1 VSEKRA
7 TEALHPLA
15 DALDRASLAVWLEA
29 MHADSTR
36 VFSAVRAALPNI
48 TMLTATAAQ
57 QLGAGGRV
65 ILVGA
70 GTSGRLAA
78 LEAAECPPTF
88 GTHSDQI
95 VALVAGGAQ
104 ALTHAIEGAEDDAD
118 AGARELAALH
128 IDPTDLVVGVSA
140 SGSTPYVLGAL
151 IAARA
156 TGAAT
161 AAIVCNVTSALG
173 DAADLRV
180 ALLTGP
186 EFVAGSTRLKAAS
199 AQKLA
204 LNLMTTGA
212 LRQLGRVRRGRMS
225 ALRATNAK
233 LRQRAI
239 QIVSDLAG
247 LSPSAARRALDAAD
261 GDVAQAL
268 AALPRVEPRSRTPVG
283 LEIELRRL
291 TARDAESVTAL
302 AEQHRVIATTAPFT
316 TLGGDVFSRWLERPG
331 LMLGAWRDTRLAGV
345 ILVERSNTLLRAHVA
360 DIGYVA
366 VSDSARGLG
375 IGDLLVGATLDWAR
389 AEGVLRVELRVWP
402 ANIGAVRLYERHG
415 FVLEGRLRAHA
426 QLGDR
431 LVDALLM
438 AWTASEIE
446 SYDNWT

>member
-1 VSEKRA
+1 
-7 TEALHPLA
+7 
-15 DALDRASLAVWLEA
+15 
-29 MHADSTR
+29 
-36 VFSAVRAALPNI
+36 
-48 TMLTATAAQ
+48 
-57 QLGAGGRV
+57 
-65 ILVGA
+65 
-70 GTSGRLAA
+70 
-78 LEAAECPPTF
+78 
-88 GTHSDQI
+88 
-95 VALVAGGAQ
+95 
-104 ALTHAIEGAEDDAD
+104 
-118 AGARELAALH
+118 
-128 IDPTDLVVGVSA
+128 
-140 SGSTPYVLGAL
+140 
-151 IAARA
+151 
-156 TGAAT
+156 
-161 AAIVCNVTSALG
+161 
-173 DAADLRV
+173 
-180 ALLTGP
+180 LLTGP

-239 QIVSDLAG
+239 QIVGDLAG
-247 LSPSAARRALDAAD
+247 LSTSAAGRALDATD

-268 AALPRVEPRSRTPVG
+268 AALPRVEPRSRTPGG

-302 AEQHRVIATTAPFT
+302 AEQSRVIATTAPFT

-331 LMLGAWRDTRLAGV
+331 LMLGAWRDTRLTGV
-345 ILVERSNTLLRAHVA
+345 ILVERPNTLLRAHVA